1 MLDTNDPVDMNKVLE
16 ATERGQRTSDGMG
29 LDLSPMHDT
38 SEYPWERM
46 AGEPNDWYNRFFK
59 FYLKQSGKR
68 SISEAYRRYLTEEG
82 RPSPSNVHPGS
93 NWHLNAYTWNW
104 EVRAEAY
111 DEHARML
118 DHIKWE
124 GRRAELRE
132 EEWGVSSELLNI
144 AKTHFE
150 KVKSSQVQP
159 ADPESN
165 SGRVHL
171 TRVAVKNQD
180 AARFADLG
188 SKLGRL
194 ATGMATEQVAI
205 NIQVR
210 MEEVRKKRWD
220 STLPQLQQVLEDTDV
235 VDGDIVEIEDGV
247 VDEPPEHENESVN

>member
-1 MLDTNDPVDMNKVLE
+1 MLDTNDPVDMNKVLD
-16 ATERGQRTSDGMG
+16 ATERGQQTSDGMG
-29 LDLSPMHDT
+29 LDLSPLNDT

-46 AGEPNDWYNRFFK
+46 PGEPNDWFDRFFK
-59 FYLKQSGKR
+59 FYLKQNGKR
-68 SISEAYRRYLTEEG
+68 SISEACRRHKTEDG
-82 RPSPSNVHPGS
+82 FTGSLSNVHVGS
-93 NWHLNAYTWNW
+93 NWRLNAYTWNW

-124 GRRAELRE
+124 ARRATLRE
-132 EEWGVSSELLNI
+132 EEWDVSSELLEI
-144 AKTHFE
+144 AKFHFQ
-150 KVKSSQVQP
+150 KIKSSQVQP

-165 SGRVHL
+165 SGRVQL

-194 ATGMATEQVAI
+194 ATGMATEQIAI

-220 STLPQLQQVLEDTDV
+220 SALPQLQQVLDTNM
-235 VDGDIVEIEDGV
+235 VDGEFVEDEAV
-247 VDEPPEHENESVN
+247 NEPPESET